1 MNQWN
6 AYAKKIKTL
15 YDIDYKSLS
24 KKTIGFSPA
33 DIKNM
38 VNIAAI
44 NAVKRK
50 SNLTTKLD
58 FDYAFDRITM
68 GIKGNNK
75 NKGLNK

>member
-1 MNQWN
+1 MINYYCQ
-6 AYAKKIKTL
+6 KIKTF
-15 YDIDYKSLS
+15 YDIDYKNLS
-24 KKTIGFSPA
+24 KKTVGFSPA

-44 NAVKRK
+44 NAVKRNSK
-50 SNLTTKLD
+50 LTTKLD